1 MKRARR
7 KTTESK
13 RQRKKIAREAWD
25 FRRVKDDD
33 VEFVHMRE
41 YARECLRAWDEDEL
55 EFIVFTKG
63 LSRNNPEVEPN
74 NVLGA
79 VRKGIEARADGAK
92 PPRREPIPTLEHV
105 PVYRARRPIRALPT
119 GCFVVCL
126 QIDWRAGNKQIKAAF
141 EDWLEGFT
149 RSRDDDMEA
158 TQAYHVHLA
167 RLAKPIEEQDE
178 LIDYCDLADAI
189 YRFTEAKPIADK
201 VGWPITFVL
210 KELRRGVGTKRGRG
224 DAKRAMLTDLAV
236 SRLWK
241 AGKTPAEIRRLMG
254 KTRLK
259 YSEPAQILRAVKQ
272 VRRRVRHMLISAE
285 FVEQVVA
292 KEKAERKIDIPPE
305 AFKEARKT

>member
-1 MKRARR
+1 MKRACR
-7 KTTESK
+7 KATEPK

-25 FRRVKDDD
+25 FRRVKDED
-33 VEFVHMRE
+33 VEFVYMRE
-41 YARECLRAWDEDEL
+41 YARECLRAWDGGEL

-63 LSRNNPEVEPN
+63 LSTNIPEVEPN
-74 NVLGA
+74 KVLGA
-79 VRKGIEARADGAK
+79 VRKGIEARANGAK
-92 PPRREPIPTLEHV
+92 PPRREPIPTLEQV

-126 QIDWRAGNKQIKAAF
+126 QIDWRAGNKQIKTAF

-149 RSRDDDMEA
+149 RSKDDDIEA
-158 TQAYHVHLA
+158 TEAYHLHLA
-167 RLAKPIEEQDE
+167 RLAKPMEEQDE

-189 YRFTEAKPIADK
+189 YRFTEAEPIANK

-241 AGKTPAEIRRLMG
+241 AGKTPAEIRRLLG

-272 VRRRVRHMLISAE
+272 VRTRIRHMLVCAE

-292 KEKAERKIDIPPE
+292 KEETRRNPVIPPA